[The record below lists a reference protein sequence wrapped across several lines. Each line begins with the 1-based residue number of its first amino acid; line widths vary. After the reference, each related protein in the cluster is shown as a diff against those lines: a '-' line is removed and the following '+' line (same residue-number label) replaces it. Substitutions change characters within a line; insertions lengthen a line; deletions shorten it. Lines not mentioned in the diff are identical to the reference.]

1 MRVAHGILM
10 RIPKSTP
17 MQRQYLEL
25 KRQYPDSIMMFRLGD
40 FFEMFNEDAKKAS
53 AVLDIVLTSRGE
65 SIDKWPMCGVPHHAV
80 EGYIAKLLHAGFT
93 VAIADQVQDASEAR
107 GLVKRDVVRVITPG
121 TILESNML
129 EDTSNNYLMALVEY
143 EDKVGIAAV
152 DVSTGEFIATEI
164 GGSLKEEEV
173 LNEIARLSPAEVLL
187 PDSQSKNNELV
198 SYIEEMGIRISFR
211 NDLEFS
217 SKSGEENLKDQLGVT
232 TLDGYGL
239 TEKRVAIG
247 AAGATLSYIT
257 EMHKGG
263 AVTISGLRTY
273 TTDRHMTVDATTQRN
288 LELVRN
294 ARDGSTRGTLFEVL
308 SKTITPMGK
317 RRLKQW
323 MLQPLQDKSEIEK
336 RLDAVDE
343 LARTA
348 LTRKNL
354 SASQQNLGDLERIV
368 SRVVFGTGGA
378 RDLVALRNALA
389 KLPRIKEV
397 LKTCSAKM
405 LLESEQSIDT
415 LSLLHSTLKGA
426 VVDEPPVSVRDGGM
440 IKEGFEKE
448 LDELTAGISGD
459 KKWIASLQVR
469 ERRRTG
475 VKSLKVGYN
484 KVFGYYIEI
493 TKANLSNVP
502 DDYERKQTLANAER
516 FITPELKEK
525 EASVLAGEDR
535 INKLEFEIYERLRE
549 TVREVLAQLRQN
561 SLAISNVDVL
571 CSLAEVAVN
580 RKYTRP
586 KLTDGTRIRIV
597 DGRHPSLE
605 MVLGPNEF
613 VPNSVDIGD
622 GGTSLIIVTGPNM
635 AGKSTFMR
643 QAALIVL
650 LAQMGSFVP
659 AKSAEIGVVDRIFT
673 RVGAFDDLT
682 AGQSTFMV
690 EMIETANI
698 LNNATERSLVI
709 LDEIGRGTSTFDG
722 MALAWA
728 VAERI
733 VQMKTRALFAT
744 HFHQLTDMANIYHG
758 VKNVHTLA
766 RETGD
771 TIIFLHK
778 VVDGG
783 TDRSYGVHVAA
794 LAGVPEQV
802 VNRAKEMLTKLEDQN
817 SVTIDGSDGTAT
829 EKLQTSLEALTID
842 DPIVD
847 QIKHMDLERTTPLD
861 ALLRLKELQ
870 DEAKKRK

>member
-1 MRVAHGILM
+1 
-10 RIPKSTP
+10 
-17 MQRQYLEL
+17 
-25 KRQYPDSIMMFRLGD
+25 
-40 FFEMFNEDAKKAS
+40 MFNEDAKKAS

-459 KKWIASLQVR
+459 KKWITSLQVR

-525 EASVLAGEDR
+525 EASVLAGEDK